1 MATYQALGTG
11 PISFIDANFSQ
22 QELPLSA
29 IFSSP
34 NGWDVSSSP
43 LYTTANQP
51 IVDALLKQLA
61 SQGFLAAASESL
73 GSSSALPHVT
83 ITAAQKGA
91 PGNSIT
97 LAFSNVNLSKGTF
110 DVTATATETFPGL
123 KPSGSATST
132 DPTVVT
138 ALGNSAA
145 TATGLVYAT
154 DGTGLM
160 PVSYSGAPGA
170 VSDTATPTAGTAF
183 TLAATNSADAADAAL
198 INVNVTPGPT
208 TFTVTVTWT
217 KTATA
222 QSFATLLAAT
232 TPLSYLVTFSGPSGP
247 LPSGSVTLTGGQNAS
262 GANPAAAASANIYA
276 SS

>member
-11 PISFIDANFSQ
+11 PISFVDANFSQ

-43 LYTTANQP
+43 VYTTANQP
-51 IVDALLKQLA
+51 IIDALIKQLA
-61 SQGFLAAASESL
+61 AQGFLKAADDSL
-73 GSSSALPHVT
+73 DSSSSLPHVT
-83 ITAAQKGA
+83 ISAAQKGA

-110 DVTATATETFPGL
+110 DVTATATETFPNL
-123 KPSGSATST
+123 KPSGSATGT

-145 TATGLVYAT
+145 TATGLVFAT
-154 DGTGLM
+154 DGSGLM
-160 PVSYSGAPGA
+160 PASYSGPPGA

-198 INVNVTPGPT
+198 INVNVAPGTT
-208 TFTVTVTWT
+208 TFTVTVSWT

-232 TPLSYLVTFSGPSGP
+232 TPLSYLVTFSGSSGP
-247 LPSGSVTLTGGQNAS
+247 LPSGSVTLSGGQNAS
-262 GANPAAAASANIYA
+262 GANPAVAASANIYA